1 VKKKKCE
8 ENLLKWQKFLHK
20 LEKKMNKFNIG
31 QKVYYLK
38 NKESVEEVII
48 KLIINHNNYIYYISE
63 ENIDFLTRP
72 LIYQMKELFKIE
84 DLIKVGKLES
94 DLSLDKNA
102 LKRQA
107 LLNKK
112 ERLLKTKEYWQA
124 QLDRINAEIDEENK

>member
-1 VKKKKCE
+1 
-8 ENLLKWQKFLHK
+8 
-20 LEKKMNKFNIG
+20 MNKFNIG